1 MGVDKVGINEVG
13 VDKVGI
19 DEMGIQKV
27 GIDKVRTD
35 EVGINQGCHR
45 VDVSHF
51 IVQHTLEPKLP

>member
-1 MGVDKVGINEVG
+1 MG